1 MPELDLFLDITAP
14 NGRQYK
20 QPTGLF
26 IDNEFVKSTS
36 GQTIASIDPAYVNYE
51 NFIGNHLCAELTPTT
66 EQPVKS
72 PLSTQSVPRMSIKQ
86 SMPPKLP

>member
-1 MPELDLFLDITAP
+1 MSDLDLFVDITAP

-36 GQTIASIDPAYVNYE
+36 GQTIASIDPA
-51 NFIGNHLCAELTPTT
+51 
-66 EQPVKS
+66 
-72 PLSTQSVPRMSIKQ
+72 
-86 SMPPKLP
+86 